1 MGFAIKSLLF
11 LLIIAVVGGF
21 IINQI
26 PSLKERVIEA
36 INPAAKEERLL
47 GKLKAN
53 LDELGKNLDEAGK
66 QKSPMDKGFLRRG
79 VYLVK
84 ISSILV
90 NWYSSA
96 GRFLS
101 PLVVLFTAFKI
112 FKVFT
117 FLRKFLLSSFLPK
130 IISYIC

>member
-66 QKSPMDKGFLRRG
+66 QKSPMSLN
-79 VYLVK
+79 LSK
-84 ISSILV
+84 I
-90 NWYSSA
+90 
-96 GRFLS
+96 
-101 PLVVLFTAFKI
+101 P
-112 FKVFT
+112 
-117 FLRKFLLSSFLPK
+117 
-130 IISYIC
+130 